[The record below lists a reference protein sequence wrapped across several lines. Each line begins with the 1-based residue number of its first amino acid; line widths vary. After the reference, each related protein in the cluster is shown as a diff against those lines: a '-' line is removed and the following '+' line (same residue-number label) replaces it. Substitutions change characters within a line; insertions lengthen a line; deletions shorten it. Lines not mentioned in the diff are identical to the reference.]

1 MLRKVGKIM
10 LLVTGIIFIVIGVWG
25 LVSSAVGLAHAVK
38 DLPSNHDDG
47 MVQLVGAIV
56 ALTCALL
63 LFVFYFFAGL
73 RGVKTCLKG
82 DHKNVT
88 KAFIWAILILIFNIA
103 PVFVAG
109 IATLNLASNY
119 TGIIVDVVYVVGA
132 FFVKLSK

>member
-25 LVSSAVGLAHAVK
+25 LVTNAVGLAHAVK

-47 MVQLVGAIV
+47 MVQLIGAII
-56 ALTCALL
+56 ALACALL
-63 LFVFYFFAGL
+63 LFIFYFFAGL

-82 DHKNVT
+82 DHKNVK
-88 KAFIWAILILIFNIA
+88 KAFIWAILIIIFNVA
-103 PVFVAG
+103 PVFVG
-109 IATLNLASNY
+109 GVVSLKLASNY
-119 TGIIVDVVYVVGA
+119 TGIIVDIVYVVGA